1 MNKKRLVSV
10 LIAEGFI
17 CIIAFFL
24 MKDHGIGYDSIISFP
39 FVQIGYLLR
48 LLSLNSP
55 FGNVMAWMV
64 YVLFCLAP
72 LILLSIRIKKGM
84 YKSEDLLLLLL
95 SILLFFSM
103 YYMINPGFAEGILA
117 PSTLKGSW
125 KMGASSVV
133 YIVLI
138 GYVILRLLRRIQTG
152 MTDTLLIDLEVML
165 IVFAVISVLALTF
178 AVPFDIRG
186 EMKAVEA
193 ANTMAGIDFSL
204 THFFILLRYIT
215 KMIPLFYQIRIV
227 LAGYDLV
234 QALKVERYSHEVIDK
249 AVQLVHKCKQ
259 AIIITV
265 IASIAINILQLIV
278 GAKLIHSNYHID
290 IPLTSILIV
299 IITLLLAKYF
309 AHSSKIKEEI
319 DLFV

>member
-1 MNKKRLVSV
+1 MDNKRLVSI
-10 LIAEGFI
+10 LIGIGFI

-24 MKDHGIGYDSIISFP
+24 MKDQAIGYDSIISFP
-39 FVQIGYLLR
+39 FVQVGYLLR
-48 LLSLNSP
+48 TMSLNSP
-55 FGNVMAWMV
+55 IGNVIAWMA

-72 LILLSIRIKKGM
+72 LILLSIRIRKGNH
-84 YKSEDLLLLLL
+84 KSEDLLLILL
-95 SILLFFSM
+95 SVLLFISM

-125 KMGASSVV
+125 KIGFSSVV

-138 GYVILRLLRRIQTG
+138 GYVIMRLLRRIQTG
-152 MTDTLLIDLEVML
+152 MTDRLLIDLEAML
-165 IVFAVISVLALTF
+165 IIFAVISVLALTF
-178 AVPFDIRG
+178 ALPFDIMG

-193 ANTMAGIDFSL
+193 ANTMAGIDFTL
-204 THFFILLRYIT
+204 THYFILLRSII
-215 KMIPLFYQIRIV
+215 KIIPLIYQIRII

-234 QALKVERYSHEVIDK
+234 QALKIERYSQGVVDK
-249 AVQLVHKCKQ
+249 AIQLVNKCRQ
-259 AIIITV
+259 AIIVTV
-265 IASIAINILQLIV
+265 IASIFINLLQLIA

-290 IPLTSILIV
+290 VPFTSILIV
-299 IITLLLAKYF
+299 IMTMLLAKYF

>member
-1 MNKKRLVSV
+1 MDKKRLVSV
-10 LIAEGFI
+10 LIGEGFI

-24 MKDHGIGYDSIISFP
+24 MKDQAIGYDSIISFP
-39 FVQIGYLLR
+39 FVQMGYFLR
-48 LLSLNSP
+48 ILSLNSP
-55 FGNVMAWMV
+55 FGNVIAWV
-64 YVLFCLAP
+64 AYVLFCLAP
-72 LILLSIRIKKGM
+72 LILLSIRIRKGIQ
-84 YKSEDLLLLLL
+84 KSEDLLLLLL
-95 SILLFFSM
+95 SVLLFFGM

-125 KMGASSVV
+125 KIGVSSVV

-138 GYVILRLLRRIQTG
+138 GYIIMRLLRRIQTG
-152 MTDTLLIDLEVML
+152 MTDRLLIDLEVML
-165 IVFAVISVLALTF
+165 ITFAGISVLALTF
-178 AVPFDIRG
+178 ALPFDIMG

-204 THFFILLRYIT
+204 THYFILLRSII
-215 KMIPLFYQIRIV
+215 KMIPLFYQIRII

-234 QALKVERYSHEVIDK
+234 QALKTERYSQSVVDK
-249 AVQLVHKCKQ
+249 AVQLVSKCRQ
-259 AIIITV
+259 AIIVTV
-265 IASIAINILQLIV
+265 IASIFINLLQLIA

-299 IITLLLAKYF
+299 IMTMLLAKYF
-309 AHSSKIKEEI
+309 AHSSKIKEEM